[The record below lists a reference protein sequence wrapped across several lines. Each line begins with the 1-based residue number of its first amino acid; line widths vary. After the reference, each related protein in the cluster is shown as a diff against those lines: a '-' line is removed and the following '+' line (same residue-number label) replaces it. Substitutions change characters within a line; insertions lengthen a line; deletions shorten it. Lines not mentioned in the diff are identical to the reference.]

1 MLVSKTESDLLNEY
15 NMCNL
20 LASMVAGLL
29 NEDQPTAATSVAA
42 KLGDQMKN
50 LRISV
55 DMIIDS
61 YAKLRLENSALKG
74 DVKELKKKVTVLND
88 YIEEIENNVEPQENT
103 DASDET
109 EVRSVQPEQ
118 T

>member
-20 LASMVAGLL
+20 LASTVSGLL

-55 DMIIDS
+55 DSIMAS
-61 YAKLRLENSALKG
+61 HENLRLENSSLKG
-74 DVKELKKKVTVLND
+74 DVEELKRKNATLNA
-88 YIEEIENNVEPQENT
+88 YIEELEQNLEPQENT
-103 DASDET
+103 DAPDET

-118 T
+118 A